1 MGRLLLTL
9 EGVVEAPIDRVAE
22 VALVEQPGAS
32 VDRAARTI
40 VMQGD
45 WWFRSETALHADGP
59 GRTRIVQRIF
69 NVAEKGRWAV
79 RFVAREPL
87 RAAQGGFDARLAE
100 FGRRLGCR
108 SYRVREAAR
117 PG

>member
-1 MGRLLLTL
+1 LLLTL

-22 VALVEQPGAS
+22 VALVEQPGAR

-40 VMQGD
+40 AVQGD
-45 WWFRSETALHADGP
+45 WWFRAETALRAESTGQ
-59 GRTRIVQRIF
+59 TRVVHQIF
-69 NVAEKGRWAV
+69 DVARKGRWAV
-79 RFVAREPL
+79 WFVAREPL
-87 RAAQGGFDARLAE
+87 RAAPGAFDARLAE

-108 SYRVREAAR
+108 TYRVREAAR